1 MGARA
6 PPEPRSSRNRFSSAR
21 WVADRFVEA
30 RGGLDVRD
38 GLRERDLFV
47 GDVIVVGDSLRFCG
61 LTFSIVSDAVK
72 DYCFCYC

>member
-1 MGARA
+1 
-6 PPEPRSSRNRFSSAR
+6 
-21 WVADRFVEA
+21 VEA

-47 GDVIVVGDSLRFCG
+47 GDVIVVGDSLRFSG